1 MSSYVSESIRRLV
14 RERAQNRCEYYGMTQ
29 EIQGATFHIEHI
41 VSRRKGGK
49 DGADNLAL
57 ACPSCNF
64 QKSDH
69 VESKDPETGEIVP
82 LFHPRRDE
90 WEEHFESEDLRIIGI
105 TPVGRATVALLNL
118 NSERRLLIRGIEQ
131 ALGLHLV

>member
-14 RERAQNRCEYYGMTQ
+14 RERAQDRCEYCGMTQ
-29 EIQGATFHIEHI
+29 VIQGATFHIEHI
-41 VSRRKGGK
+41 VPRRKGGK
-49 DGADNLAL
+49 DEADNLAL

-64 QKSDH
+64 HKSDH
-69 VESKDPETGEIVP
+69 VESKDPKTGE
-82 LFHPRRDE
+82 
-90 WEEHFESEDLRIIGI
+90 EEHFGSEDLKIIGI

-131 ALGLHLV
+131 ALGLHLA